1 MRERKMGRAR
11 GLLGVAA
18 ALAALA
24 ACGEARDTGETAS
37 RSDTTAAADT
47 APLSAAI
54 AHTVEKLDAPEA
66 ARFDPDLGVYF
77 VANINGQPDGKDGNG
92 YISRV
97 TRDGQVDSLEFIAG
111 GRGGVTLNAPK
122 GMAIVGDTLWVADI
136 DAIRA
141 FDKRSGKPIATVS
154 LAKEAKFLNDAA
166 VGPDGAIYFTDTGA
180 NRVFRVAAGKAT
192 VALESKDLQGPNG
205 ITWDSAASKFV
216 IVAFQG
222 KSISQWA
229 PGDSVP
235 TVVVDG
241 PGQMDGI
248 EALGEGRF
256 VVSTWTDSSL
266 FILEG
271 DKISKLIGGLPSP
284 ADIAFDSESG
294 RIAVPLLE
302 ENRVEFVDL
311 RR

>member
-1 MRERKMGRAR
+1 MSKRKTGLSR
-11 GLLGVAA
+11 GLLGIAA
-18 ALAALA
+18 GLAV
-24 ACGEARDTGETAS
+24 ACGGGRDMGETAR
-37 RSDTTAAADT
+37 RSDTTAAAET

-54 AHTVEKLDAPEA
+54 SHTVEKLEAPEA

-77 VANINGQPDGKDGNG
+77 VANINGEPDGKDGNG

-122 GMAIVGDTLWVADI
+122 GMVIVGDTLWVADI
-136 DAIRA
+136 DAARA

-154 LAKEAKFLNDAA
+154 LKEAKFLNDAA

-180 NRVFRVAAGKAT
+180 NRVYRVAGGKAT

-205 ITWDSAASKFV
+205 ITWDSAASKFL
-216 IVAFQG
+216 IVPFQG
-222 KSISQWA
+222 KSISRWA

-235 TVVVDG
+235 EVVIEG

-256 VVSTWTDSSL
+256 IVSTWADSSL
-266 FILEG
+266 FILDG

-284 ADIAFDSESG
+284 ADLAFDAEAG
-294 RIAVPLLE
+294 RVAVPLLM